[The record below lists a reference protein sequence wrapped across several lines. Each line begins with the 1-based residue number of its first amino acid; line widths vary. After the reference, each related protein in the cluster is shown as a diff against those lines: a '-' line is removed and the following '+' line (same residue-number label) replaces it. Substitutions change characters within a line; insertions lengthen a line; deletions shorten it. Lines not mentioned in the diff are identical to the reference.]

1 MSAAQMFIQVPLNE
15 RSNLYSTFPSSP
27 RQNLHSMYSSP
38 QSSPSPRF
46 QRPFGYAGIQ
56 RTRSQITLSP
66 TSSPKGRSIR
76 SGYSMVSQADAKRL
90 IVTLLA
96 SSSGFEEK
104 RKEYIAQQRSSRA
117 GGKADVVNM
126 VECLEVA
133 GEKSRTFEQLVRK
146 LGIFDE
152 EKGGDTFVLYKK
164 VPRTALQQKTKQP
177 DREEDVLTYL
187 FSRWMHVD
195 SDSVKLILQKSLDRT
210 FKVWRSVIYINQH
223 GIYCEMFVISSE
235 FNRHLFHRE
244 ILA

>member
-1 MSAAQMFIQVPLNE
+1 MYIPVDIND
-15 RSNLYSTFPSSP
+15 RSNLYSTFPSSSRP
-27 RQNLHSMYSSP
+27 NLPLYQTP
-38 QSSPSPRF
+38 QSTPSPRF
-46 QRPFGYAGIQ
+46 NRPLGYPGLH
-56 RTRSQITLSP
+56 RTRSPITLSP
-66 TSSPKGRSIR
+66 TSSPKALSNR

-90 IVTLLA
+90 IALLLA

-104 RKEYIAQQRSSRA
+104 RKNYIAQQKSSRE

-126 VECLEVA
+126 IECLEVA
-133 GEKSRTFEQLVRK
+133 GEKSRTFEQLVKK

-177 DREEDVLTYL
+177 DCEEDVLTYL
-187 FSRWMHVD
+187 FARWMQVD
-195 SDSVKLILQKSLDRT
+195 SDSVKLILQKSSDRT
-210 FKVWRSVIYINQH
+210 FKIWRSVQYMNQH

>member
-1 MSAAQMFIQVPLNE
+1 MSAAQMFIQLPLNE

-27 RQNLHSMYSSP
+27 RQNLPLTVYSSP

-46 QRPFGYAGIQ
+46 QRPLAYA
-56 RTRSQITLSP
+56 RTRSPITLSP
-66 TSSPKGRSIR
+66 TSSPKALSNR
-76 SGYSMVSQADAKRL
+76 SGYSMVTQADAKRL
-90 IVTLLA
+90 IATLLA
-96 SSSGFEEK
+96 SSSEFEEK
-104 RKEYIAQQRSSRA
+104 RKEYIAQQKSSRE

-177 DREEDVLTYL
+177 DCEEDVLTYL
-187 FSRWMHVD
+187 FSRWMQVD

-210 FKVWRSVIYINQH
+210 FKVWRSVQYMNQH